1 MVIESIFRS
10 GEGLQGKW
18 GPLQACVKVA
28 GLVRTVASGDN
39 LWMPRPD
46 TTFSARS
53 NPEPPPP
60 RGCECPGC
68 SAVGDYPA
76 PKGRDR
82 LRDYFWFCLDHVREY
97 NRAWDYYA
105 GMSTAEIEAEMRSD
119 TTWQRPSWPLGS
131 WRLDQRLRD
140 GVFAEHG
147 FAFGHGSDSGGA
159 DGHGGAHGPAGPPDP
174 ETEALRVLEL
184 ERGAGFAEIK
194 ARYRELAKLHH
205 PDANGG
211 DKAAEERLKRI
222 NQAYT
227 ILKATHGR

>member
-1 MVIESIFRS
+1 
-10 GEGLQGKW
+10 
-18 GPLQACVKVA
+18 
-28 GLVRTVASGDN
+28 
-39 LWMPRPD
+39 MPRPD
-46 TTFSARS
+46 APFLSRTAA
-53 NPEPPPP
+53 EPPLP

-68 SAVGDYPA
+68 AAAGDYPA

-105 GMSTAEIEAEMRSD
+105 GMSITQIEAEMRSD

-131 WRLDQRLRD
+131 WRLDQRLREQ
-140 GVFAEHG
+140 VFAEQG
-147 FAFGHGSDSGGA
+147 FAFGREGGESGESQ
-159 DGHGGAHGPAGPPDP
+159 GHGGAYGPGGPPTAED
-174 ETEALRVLEL
+174 EARQVLDL
-184 ERGAGFAEIK
+184 ERTASFAEIK
-194 ARYRELAKLHH
+194 ARYRELVKAHH

-227 ILKATHGR
+227 TLKASEGR